1 VFLYV
6 ENTEQGAQESD
17 HFLRHAVRT
26 TSSRDELTIL
36 KSPTNQYYFFLPLT
50 FNHFNLIVSAGG
62 YYASMKDFNE
72 FVKAS
77 RGKYLFSNALIDR
90 WIKEIKI
97 GDFSSVKS
105 IAEDLRQL
113 FVDFINTK
121 QKYVEFDSQYSFM
134 KTILGLLTNLKPDMQ
149 SSEIYPIIT
158 DFPLMLMDFHT
169 VSYSSYVED
178 LRLFLTKV
186 AAGLYGE
193 QIRDADF
200 PVTGIIEDV
209 LNTGEFRVTNDIY
222 ELRRIGL
229 GDDINSVHIFP
240 VKYQNTTI
248 GIFNIYDSEISDKQI
263 ETLTLFTQ
271 VIGYL
276 LGVAQMSEVQKKTLE
291 RISSLHLVTSIMDPT
306 SSEEDLFSS
315 IVEKAGAI
323 TRADRTSLML
333 LEDDMLH
340 LKAAKGIN
348 KHVAKGIRVKVG
360 EPVAGKVMET
370 KSPLMIRDISKE
382 FLPSGKVGSTYKTRA
397 FISIPLVIRD
407 RAIGVLNVADK
418 ITGAFFSEED
428 FEMLKNFASYATV
441 VIEGSQYY
449 RLAEEMRELSI
460 TDSLTG
466 IFNRRHFNDRL
477 VDEIQRSVRHNL
489 TFALAVA
496 DIDNFKAFN
505 DAEGHLAGDSVL
517 KAISNILQESLRS
530 IDVLARF
537 GGEEF
542 ALILPQTEKEEA
554 YQIAERIRHNIK
566 KYCPKF
572 WKIYPEESI
581 TVSIGISVFPQDGKD
596 ARDLIKNADKALYIA
611 KMQGKDRTVIA
622 SSHK

>member
-1 VFLYV
+1 
-6 ENTEQGAQESD
+6 
-17 HFLRHAVRT
+17 
-26 TSSRDELTIL
+26 
-36 KSPTNQYYFFLPLT
+36 
-50 FNHFNLIVSAGG
+50 
-62 YYASMKDFNE
+62 
-72 FVKAS
+72 
-77 RGKYLFSNALIDR
+77 
-90 WIKEIKI
+90 
-97 GDFSSVKS
+97 
-105 IAEDLRQL
+105 
-113 FVDFINTK
+113 
-121 QKYVEFDSQYSFM
+121 
-134 KTILGLLTNLKPDMQ
+134 
-149 SSEIYPIIT
+149 
-158 DFPLMLMDFHT
+158 
-169 VSYSSYVED
+169 
-178 LRLFLTKV
+178 
-186 AAGLYGE
+186 
-193 QIRDADF
+193 
-200 PVTGIIEDV
+200 
-209 LNTGEFRVTNDIY
+209 
-222 ELRRIGL
+222 
-229 GDDINSVHIFP
+229 
-240 VKYQNTTI
+240 
-248 GIFNIYDSEISDKQI
+248 
-263 ETLTLFTQ
+263 
-271 VIGYL
+271 
-276 LGVAQMSEVQKKTLE
+276 
-291 RISSLHLVTSIMDPT
+291 
-306 SSEEDLFSS
+306 
-315 IVEKAGAI
+315 
-323 TRADRTSLML
+323 
-333 LEDDMLH
+333 
-340 LKAAKGIN
+340 
-348 KHVAKGIRVKVG
+348 
-360 EPVAGKVMET
+360 
-370 KSPLMIRDISKE
+370 
-382 FLPSGKVGSTYKTRA
+382 
-397 FISIPLVIRD
+397 LVIRD

-418 ITGAFFSEED
+418 ITGTFFSEED

-449 RLAEEMRELSI
+449 KLAEEMRELSI

-477 VDEIQRSVRHNL
+477 VDEIQRSMRHNL